1 MYLQGLGLCF
11 QPSAFVPESGA
22 KKTACRLMFPVF
34 VTSMAPD
41 PLDSPHG
48 LGAYGS
54 VPEPA
59 TPPPPRAVTCP
70 PPGSPGAMVTAGSR
84 SPLDRGHLPAKLAS
98 RTEAH
103 SRIDWCWAL
112 SMSLV
117 SPACGRAMAPRVNH
131 ETLPHPWEP
140 WIWPDCPA
148 EPETLPLQ
156 LPEAGWVTG

>member
-1 MYLQGLGLCF
+1 MHEHHRFFSILFFFLSSFIPYKWLRGADLVTSEGMYLQGLGLCF

-59 TPPPPRAVTCP
+59 TPPPPTGCHMSTPRKPRGHGHCWVK
-70 PPGSPGAMVTAGSR
+70 VTAGQR
-84 SPLDRGHLPAKLAS
+84 SPSG
-98 RTEAH
+98 
-103 SRIDWCWAL
+103 
-112 SMSLV
+112 
-117 SPACGRAMAPRVNH
+117 
-131 ETLPHPWEP
+131 
-140 WIWPDCPA
+140 
-148 EPETLPLQ
+148 
-156 LPEAGWVTG
+156 